1 MTVNTAEPTVTDS
14 HANAYK
20 ASWND
25 YAGYFAHGKPIKGN
39 ANRRWYKFADGS
51 YSIAQAH
58 VPTLTVSDDS
68 EAVCGALWVLT
79 LSSVIGLV
87 VPAIVMAARPNNKVW
102 QGYNI
107 RFFSATGEQLGKR
120 RYFYGMK
127 RSSSIFRSVT
137 INGSSNPE
145 TFENFAN
152 HAAAFSWHQWK
163 SDFALIRTAD
173 PLVKAIANF
182 DAQHQGS
189 IATTHNSGSAALRS
203 QQTLVQAADQS
214 ASLSLA

>member
-1 MTVNTAEPTVTDS
+1 MTVTTDRPSATDS
-14 HANAYK
+14 HVNAYK
-20 ASWND
+20 ASWGD

-68 EAVCGALWVLT
+68 DAVCGALWVLT
-79 LSSVIGLV
+79 LSSFIGLV
-87 VPAIVMAARPNNKVW
+87 VPAVVMAARPNNKVW

-127 RSSSIFRSVT
+127 RSSSIFTSVT
-137 INGSSNPE
+137 INGSSDPE

-163 SDFALIRTAD
+163 SDFAVIRTAD
-173 PLVKAIANF
+173 PLVKAIADF
-182 DAQHQGS
+182 DAQRQGS
-189 IATTHNSGSAALRS
+189 IANTLSESVAVRS
-203 QQTLVQAADQS
+203 QQTLVQAAEQS
-214 ASLSLA
+214 GSLSLA